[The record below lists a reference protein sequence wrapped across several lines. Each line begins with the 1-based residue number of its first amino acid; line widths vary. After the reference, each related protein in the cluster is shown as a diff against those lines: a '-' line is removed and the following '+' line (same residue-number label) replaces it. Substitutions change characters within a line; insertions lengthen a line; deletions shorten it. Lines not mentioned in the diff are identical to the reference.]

1 MKLLFCL
8 IFSINLAYSY
18 SIYSLNLEELSFEV
32 SFGQSMMFMNDTDRQ
47 DILDREKVAIPTSSA
62 LLLVDFIYDYKFSFP
77 FFLNLPLTSQKFLV
91 DGKETVEKASTV
103 FGVGVN
109 YSLLQIDLK
118 DNLTAIFSSAVLA
131 GITINQNKSYKILPM
146 LALELSLLKQDGFLM
161 YLGAERTIGLDVIA
175 LFYGVGQRF

>member
-1 MKLLFCL
+1 M
-8 IFSINLAYSY
+8 FSINLAYGY

-62 LLLVDFIYDYKFSFP
+62 LLLVDFIYSYKFSFP
-77 FFLNLPLTSQKFLV
+77 IFFNLPLTSQKFIV
-91 DGKETVEKASTV
+91 DGEETVESASPV
-103 FGVGVN
+103 FGFGLN

-118 DNLTAIFSSAVLA
+118 TNLTAILSSAILA
-131 GITINQNKSYKILPM
+131 GMAINKNKSYKVFPM
-146 LALELSLLKQDGFLM
+146 IALELSLLKQDGFLM
-161 YLGAERTIGLDVIA
+161 YLGVERTIGLDVIA